1 MELSKQFM
9 FYNFFELIMI
19 KFKKNANFP
28 SLGVITDYK
37 RINKETPT
45 GLALISKG
53 INFVIAFLFF
63 YWSKEIALSIFLF

>member
-1 MELSKQFM
+1 MQSGLRHLGGYMELSKQFM

-37 RINKETPT
+37 RINKETPI

-53 INFVIAFLFF
+53 INNGN
-63 YWSKEIALSIFLF
+63 